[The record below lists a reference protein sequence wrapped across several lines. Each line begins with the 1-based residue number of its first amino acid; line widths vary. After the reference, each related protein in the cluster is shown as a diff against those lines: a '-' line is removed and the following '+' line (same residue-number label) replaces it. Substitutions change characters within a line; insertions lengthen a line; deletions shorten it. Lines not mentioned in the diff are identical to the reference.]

1 MADYFE
7 FFCPVKIVSG
17 DKALENI
24 PFELDLLS
32 AKKPMIVTDK
42 GVSGAG
48 LVNHIINAFK
58 ESNMSIGAVY
68 DDVPPDSSL
77 KTVREVSA
85 VYRKS
90 GCDALIAIGGGS
102 VMDTAKAVNIVV
114 SENADDLM
122 QFTGAGAL
130 KRPLKPL
137 IAVPTTA
144 GTGSEVTIVAIIA
157 DTDKN
162 IKLPFTSYYLLPNI
176 AVIDP
181 RMTMTMPAQITA
193 ATGMDALTHSI
204 EAYTCLG
211 KNPMSDAYATSA
223 IRLISK
229 HLLNVVKNPSD
240 KKGRLAMAN
249 AATMAGIAF
258 SNSMVGMVHTLG
270 HSVGAVCH
278 IPHGTAMSIL
288 LPHVLEYNHR
298 HGETSAGELL
308 LYLAG
313 DEEYAKTAPEK
324 RVESVIEHIRLLKNK
339 LYDLSKL
346 PRTLEETGKVAKDKL
361 EEIAKVSLGDAS
373 SVYNPVEIEFAD
385 ALDVLQKAYDSI

>member
-7 FFCPVKIVSG
+7 FFCPVKIISG

-58 ESNMSIGAVY
+58 ESNMPIGAVY

-77 KTVREVSA
+77 KTVREVSS
-85 VYRKS
+85 VYRET

-181 RMTMTMPAQITA
+181 RMTMTLPAQITA

-223 IRLISK
+223 ISLISK

-240 KKGRLAMAN
+240 KQGRLAMAN

-288 LPHVLEYNHR
+288 LPHVLEYNAK
-298 HGETSAGELL
+298 HGANHVGELL

-313 DEEYAKTAPEK
+313 DEEYAKTAPEN
-324 RVESVIEHIRLLKNK
+324 RVKSVIKHIRSMKNK

-346 PRTLEETGKVAKDKL
+346 PRTLQETGKVAKEKL
-361 EEIAKVSLGDAS
+361 PEIAKVSLGDAS
-373 SVYNPVEIEFAD
+373 AIYNPVEIEYED
-385 ALDVLQKAYDSI
+385 ALEVLNKAYDSV